1 MIPMFRTLSRGVLSN
16 SAWWSVEFLANDEWN
31 RRRPWLKKTDP
42 SLTPREIMT
51 EKIFEKNNSILFPM
65 TTTPFDIKKTY
76 LRFLE
81 EDPEITM
88 PVAAIESLV
97 TMLRIKQPSTSSEL
111 INLLSDATTH
121 LKTSIPNAISLS
133 AGCDLFTRFVLRNT
147 HLYSDWESCRTH
159 LVENGQLFL
168 QRAKESREMIAQV
181 GLKFIRDDDT
191 VLVHSYSRVVLHL
204 LVHAKKKFVRFRVF
218 VTESKV
224 ENDANEGIKMAN
236 ALREEGIPV
245 CLINDSQVGYVLN
258 KVDKVFMGAEGV
270 SESGGIINRMGSYQI
285 GVLAKNAQ
293 KPLYVVSESHKFV
306 RMFPL
311 APDDLPVPPEGA
323 LNFSL
328 DTTKGFNAY
337 HHVDFTP
344 HQYITALIS
353 DLGVLTPSA
362 VSEELIKMWYG

>member
-1 MIPMFRTLSRGVLSN
+1 MTSN
-16 SAWWSVEFLANDEWN
+16 D
-31 RRRPWLKKTDP
+31 
-42 SLTPREIMT
+42 
-51 EKIFEKNNSILFPM
+51 
-65 TTTPFDIKKTY
+65 FDIKETY
-76 LRFLE
+76 LKFLE

-88 PVAAIESLV
+88 PVAAIESLL
-97 TMLRIKQPSTSSEL
+97 TMLKIKQPSTSSEL
-111 INLLSDATTH
+111 INLLSDATTQ

-147 HLYSDWESCRTH
+147 HLYSDWEACRTH

-181 GLKFIRDDDT
+181 GLKFIQDDDT
-191 VLVHSYSRVVLHL
+191 VLVHGYSRVVHHL
-204 LVHAKKKFVRFRVF
+204 LVHAKQKFVRFRVF
-218 VTESKV
+218 VTEARVDQST
-224 ENDANEGIKMAN
+224 NDGIRMAD
-236 ALREEGIPV
+236 ALKLEGIPV
-245 CLINDSQVGYVLN
+245 CMINDSQVGYVLN

-270 SESGGIINRMGSYQI
+270 SESGGIINRIGSYQI
-285 GVLAKNAQ
+285 GVLAHNAN

-311 APDDLPVPPEGA
+311 SPDDLPVPSENA
-323 LNFSL
+323 LTFST
-328 DTTKGFNAY
+328 DTNDGFNGH

-344 HQYITALIS
+344 HQYVTALIS